1 MMKNKLPGV
10 VAIAALLV
18 CWAVPL
24 AGCQRASQAASEPQ
38 TIVFACPYGS
48 AKSVVA
54 ARFFNRMAT
63 ERGLPYRAVARG
75 ITPESTIP
83 SYVREPIRTD
93 GFEIGVDEK
102 PVALTDLEIRGAA
115 AVVCIKCQLSEA
127 QSSMTRQSL
136 AWTDVPDVDAGYAA
150 ARDKIVAHLN
160 EFVSRLPTKPGS

>member
-1 MMKNKLPGV
+1 MMKNNVAGV
-10 VAIAALLV
+10 VAIAAWLV

-38 TIVFACPYGS
+38 TIVFVCPFGS

-63 ERGLPYRAVARG
+63 ERGLPYRAIARG

-83 SYVREPIRTD
+83 SYVREPIRVD
-93 GFEIGVDEK
+93 GFEIGPDEK
-102 PVALTDLEIRGAA
+102 PVALSEAEIRRAS
-115 AVVCIKCQLSEA
+115 AVVCIKCQLSDP
-127 QSSMTRQSL
+127 QSSLTRRSL

-160 EFVSRLPTKPGS
+160 EFVASLPTKAGS